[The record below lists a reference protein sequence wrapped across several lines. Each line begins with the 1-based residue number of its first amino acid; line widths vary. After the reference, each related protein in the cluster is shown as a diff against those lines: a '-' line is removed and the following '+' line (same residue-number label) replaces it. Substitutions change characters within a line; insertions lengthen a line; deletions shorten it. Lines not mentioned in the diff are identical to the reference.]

1 MRENY
6 KKHKHVEDKQYDTE
20 EIKEEI
26 KYLEKNENESTM
38 VQNIWDAE
46 KVVLRGMLTANNLTS
61 TKKKKIYNQ
70 PPNLTA
76 KTTR

>member
-6 KKHKHVEDKQYDTE
+6 KKHKTVEAKQYATE

-38 VQNIWDAE
+38 VQIIWDAE
-46 KVVLRGMLTANNLTS
+46 KVVLRGMLTANYLTS
-61 TKKKKIYNQ
+61 TKKKK
-70 PPNLTA
+70 NL
-76 KTTR
+76 